1 MENLYAIHIPVV
13 RAGLPSELLTRRPD
27 IASAEAALS
36 AARFNVQSARAAMLP
51 SIKLTGD
58 GGFTSTAL
66 RTLFT
71 PQNTFYDMAAGL
83 TMPLLNQFQLQAQ
96 VDLDRARYM
105 ELLENYRKAII
116 SAFRDVEDQL
126 TACKKLAEQERL
138 QQDAVRSARKA
149 YEISSAQLR
158 SGVID
163 ITTLISVQQTLFNAE
178 DAMAQVRLSRLQ
190 AVVALYQAL
199 GGGWERPLDT
209 EVAQLPRSDDINAAA
224 SEAKAP

>member
-1 MENLYAIHIPVV
+1 
-13 RAGLPSELLTRRPD
+13 
-27 IASAEAALS
+27 
-36 AARFNVQSARAAMLP
+36 MLP

-71 PQNTFYDMAAGL
+71 PQSTFYDMAAGL

-138 QQDAVRSARKA
+138 QQNAVRSARTA
-149 YEISSAQLR
+149 YQISSERLR
-158 SGVID
+158 SGIID
-163 ITTLISVQQTLFNAE
+163 ITTLITVQQTLFSAE
-178 DAMAQVRLSRLQ
+178 DALAQVRLSRLQ

-199 GGGWERPLDT
+199 GGGWERPFDT
-209 EVAQLPRSDDINAAA
+209 EVAQLPRSDDTNAAA